1 MQKQKTYFNWQKYN
15 SSGLVLLKIT
25 KIEMYKIMHWSGAR
39 KGWET
44 WQERKKQEAGV
55 VRGQKPREIHI
66 TL

>member
-1 MQKQKTYFNWQKYN
+1 
-15 SSGLVLLKIT
+15 
-25 KIEMYKIMHWSGAR
+25 MYKIMHWSGVK

-55 VRGQKPREIHI
+55 VRGQKPQEIYI